1 MDIEPSTNDL
11 NNLIRNINEKEP
23 GFVKEIFNYVITDTN
38 GINSNNLLKFIDS
51 NIYNNNIHHPSILKC
66 SNRNLE
72 IKKNSL
78 KKSRYNLKQLIRY
91 LVFCLFKNT
100 YSKFNNY
107 YKLDKEYLDTKSNF
121 IKKMNEIIKSNN
133 IEIKDLKENI
143 INSQIK
149 SNKISCNKIK
159 QKQLER
165 QKRYNKRIKELKE
178 DNNECKYKIDYYD
191 KNYIKDCYYDI
202 IYKANF
208 LYKNLPFGISLP
220 NTLKLS
226 KKQDK
231 WMDSIINKLK
241 IHNLKKKRITNKY
254 AKLNFHKEIVDNLIA
269 KFMKINSPEIKYYGR
284 KLNKSNPPYQKI
296 NKYKNNKWGF
306 YCTLNDIKKYAKL

>member
-23 GFVKEIFNYVITDTN
+23 GLVKKIFNYVITGTN

-51 NIYNNNIHHPSILKC
+51 NIYNNNIYHPSILKC

-72 IKKNSL
+72 IKNNIS

-100 YSKFNNY
+100 YRKFNNY
-107 YKLDKEYLDTKSNF
+107 YKLNKEYLDTKSNF
-121 IKKMNEIIKSNN
+121 IKKINKIIKSNN
-133 IEIKDLKENI
+133 IEIKNLKENI
-143 INSQIK
+143 KKSQNK
-149 SNKISCNKIK
+149 SNNTSSNKIK
-159 QKQLER
+159 QKQLKR
-165 QKRYNKRIKELKE
+165 QEKYNKRIKELKAN
-178 DNNECKYKIDYYD
+178 NNECKYKIDYYD

-220 NTLKLS
+220 NILKLS
-226 KKQDK
+226 KKQEK
-231 WMDSIINKLK
+231 WMDYIINKLE
-241 IHNLKKKRITNKY
+241 IHNLEKERIINKY
-254 AKLNFHKEIVDNLIA
+254 AKLNFHKEINNLIS
-269 KFMKINSPEIKYYGR
+269 KLEKNNQLGQYFTPRHIQSGIGR
-284 KLNKSNPPYQKI
+284 KFDILISNPPYP
-296 NKYKNNKWGF
+296 NNQLGQYF
-306 YCTLNDIKKYAKL
+306 TPRHIMSN